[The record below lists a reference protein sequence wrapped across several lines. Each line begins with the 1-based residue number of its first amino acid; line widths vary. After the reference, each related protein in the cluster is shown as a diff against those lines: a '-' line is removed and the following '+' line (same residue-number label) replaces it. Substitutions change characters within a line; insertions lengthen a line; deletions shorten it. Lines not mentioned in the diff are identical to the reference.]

1 MAARKKTR
9 RRPARRAARA
19 KPKARPLERVLP
31 NKPARR
37 KAAGPGA
44 KKPAA
49 KPARARPRGKP
60 AEAPVVAAPQR
71 PAWPAPPTP
80 APEPHASAPGFAQS
94 LALLASE
101 AVRVGVVAHW
111 FARGGVAQ
119 VALEAPL
126 LAGERLHVRGDTSDF
141 LASAASL
148 RVNGADA
155 ARAEPGLAT
164 LALPQRAR
172 PGDVVYALR
181 PPA

>member
-9 RRPARRAARA
+9 RRPARRAVKA
-19 KPKARPLERVLP
+19 KARGVKRARP

-37 KAAGPGA
+37 KATKRSAT
-44 KKPAA
+44 KRAA
-49 KPARARPRGKP
+49 KPVRTKARSKRA
-60 AEAPVVAAPQR
+60 VAA
-71 PAWPAPPTP
+71 ALAVAPERRTP
-80 APEPHASAPGFAQS
+80 AATNPAAPASPASPRGFAQS
-94 LALLASE
+94 IALLASE

-119 VALEAPL
+119 LALDAPL
-126 LAGERLHVRGDTSDF
+126 LAGERLHVRGATSDF

-155 ARAEPGLAT
+155 ARAEPGAAT

-172 PGDVVYALR
+172 PGDVVFALR
-181 PPA
+181 APE